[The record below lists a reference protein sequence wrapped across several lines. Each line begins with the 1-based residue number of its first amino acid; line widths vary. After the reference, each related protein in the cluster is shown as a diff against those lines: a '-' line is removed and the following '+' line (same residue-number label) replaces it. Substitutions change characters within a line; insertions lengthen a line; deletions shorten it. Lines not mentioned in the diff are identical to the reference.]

1 MKTLEKMKGLLEQ
14 RGTEYGETWLKVG
27 QLMQQFNVVNAPLFV
42 LSPYGHNWVQ
52 IQGKLF
58 RALTSPF
65 NADHW
70 FDIACYAAL
79 VAQHLAEQENQE

>member
-1 MKTLEKMKGLLEQ
+1 MKTLDKMKGLLEQ
-14 RGTEYGETWLKVG
+14 RGTEYGETWLLVG
-27 QLMQQFNVVNAPLFV
+27 RLMKEFNVVNTPLFV

-58 RALTSPF
+58 RALISPF

-79 VAQHLAEQENQE
+79 VAEHLASENQE